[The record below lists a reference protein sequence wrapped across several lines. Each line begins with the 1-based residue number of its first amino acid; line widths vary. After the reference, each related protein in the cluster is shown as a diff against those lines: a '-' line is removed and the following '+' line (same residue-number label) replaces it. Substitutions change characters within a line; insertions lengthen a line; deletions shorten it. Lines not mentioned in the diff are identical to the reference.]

1 MRFSDVIGQ
10 TYPKQLLRQ
19 MATGSR
25 LPHALLFLGPAGS
38 GKKALALALAQYV
51 LCENPGPE
59 DACGLCNACR
69 KVDKLLHPDLHFS
82 FPSIGANATSEIFLP
97 QWRSAIAE
105 NPYFDV
111 NHWLQLIGAD
121 NKQGN
126 ITKEECVNIIRKL
139 SLKTFEGEYKILIM
153 WLPEYLGKEGNRLL
167 KMIEEPPDQTLF
179 FLLAENQELILPT
192 ILSRC
197 QLVKVNPLHDEE
209 VVEGLVRREVAG
221 QREAESV
228 AYLSNGNFFEAC
240 KLAAD
245 HQNDY
250 ATKLLDWLRKA
261 YGGNGVE
268 LVRWSEEIA
277 GIGREKQ
284 KQFLRYA
291 LHFMR
296 EYMALLVTG
305 NAQVRLQPEELQT
318 AQKLTT
324 VIAFDQITLIAQLF
338 DDCSYHVER
347 NANPK
352 VLFLDASIQM
362 HHIIK
367 RKIAAPSPAS

>member
-10 TYPKQLLRQ
+10 TYPKQILRQ

-25 LPHALLFLGPAGS
+25 LPHALLLLGPAGS

-51 LCENPGPE
+51 MCENRNAE
-59 DACGLCNACR
+59 DACGQCSACR
-69 KVDKLLHPDLHFS
+69 KVEKLLHPDLHFS
-82 FPSIGANATSEIFLP
+82 FPSVGTNAASETFLP

-111 NHWLQLIGAD
+111 NHWLQLIGAE

-197 QLVKVNPLHDEE
+197 QLVKVPPLNDSDI
-209 VVEGLVRREVAG
+209 VEGLVKRGLAG
-221 QREAESV
+221 QKESEGV
-228 AYLSNGNFFEAC
+228 AFLADGNFFEAC
-240 KLAAD
+240 NLVAD
-245 HQNDY
+245 HQHDY
-250 ATKLLDWLRKA
+250 AERLLGWLRKA
-261 YGGNGVE
+261 YAGNGIE
-268 LVRWSEEIA
+268 LVRWSEDIA

-296 EYMALLVTG
+296 EYMALLITG
-305 NAQVRLQPEELQT
+305 NTRVRLQPEELQT
-318 AQKLTT
+318 AQKLTS
-324 VIAFDQITLIAQLF
+324 VIAFDQIERIGHLF
-338 DDCSYHVER
+338 DECSYHVER

-352 VLFLDASIQM
+352 VLFLDASIQL
-362 HHIIK
+362 HNIIK
-367 RKIAAPSPAS
+367 RKITAPKPAH

>member
-10 TYPKQLLRQ
+10 TYPKQLLQQ
-19 MATGSR
+19 MTTGSR
-25 LPHALLFLGPAGS
+25 LPHALLLLGPAGS

-51 LCENPGPE
+51 LCENRNADG
-59 DACGLCNACR
+59 ACGQCSACR

-82 FPSIGANATSEIFLP
+82 FPSIGTNATSEIFLP

-111 NHWLQLIGAD
+111 NHWLQLIGAE

-167 KMIEEPPDQTLF
+167 KMIEEPPEQTLF
-179 FLLAENQELILPT
+179 FLLAENPELILPT

-197 QLVKVNPLHDEE
+197 QLVKINPLADDEI
-209 VVEGLVRREVAG
+209 VAG
-221 QREAESV
+221 LIERGIAGRREAEGV
-228 AYLSNGNFFEAC
+228 AYLSNGNFYEAC
-240 KLAAD
+240 KLVAD
-245 HQNDY
+245 HQHDF
-250 ATKLLDWLRKA
+250 AIKLLDWLRKA
-261 YGGNGVE
+261 FSGNGVE
-268 LVRWSEEIA
+268 LVRWSEDMA

-296 EYMALLVTG
+296 EYMALLITG
-305 NAQVRLQPEELQT
+305 NPKVRLQPDELQT
-318 AQKLTT
+318 AQKLTN
-324 VIAFDQITLIAQLF
+324 VIAFDQLELITRLF
-338 DDCSYHVER
+338 DACSYHVER

-352 VLFLDASIQM
+352 VLFLDASIQL
-362 HHIIK
+362 HRIIK
-367 RKIAAPSPAS
+367 RKIPALNPVV